1 MTQLLIL
8 PVLIPLGTAILLLLL
23 RFIPM
28 ARRVVIALAGVSI
41 LGVNISLL
49 SSIYNQG
56 IQAYRLGGWPAPY
69 GIVLVG
75 DLLSGIMLVL
85 GSIIALC
92 ALFYSFGY
100 LKEDSQQAIF
110 HPLFFFL
117 WTGTNGTFL
126 TGDIFN
132 LFVMFE
138 IMLMSIY
145 SLLTLLGDK
154 KQIEAGLKLMSMG
167 LFSSALFLAAVGGI
181 YALTGTLNMADLAIK
196 IKPHADHPLVSAVA
210 MMFIGVFGLKAA
222 MMPLHFWLPDVHSSA
237 PTPISAMLSGILIK
251 VGIYAIIRV
260 FSLIF
265 VDLQGAFQ
273 PFILTLACIT
283 MFMGAMGAL
292 AQTDLKR
299 LLAYSSISQIGYI
312 LMGVGFFSVA
322 GLSAA
327 IFYAL
332 SHGIIKASLFLAAG
346 ILKKMKGT
354 TEMSEHGNMIQHS
367 PIFTIFFFIGVIS
380 LGGIPPSSGFFMK
393 FQLLKAG
400 LDGAF
405 YLPVAVAFMVS
416 LVTLFY
422 LFQSWQK
429 ICLSDQKEAP
439 QTLPSFK
446 LLAPVGILAVLCL
459 ALGFAAAPISA
470 LTQAA
475 SEQLFSPELYIKAVM
490 GGMGSM

>member
-8 PVLIPLGTAILLLLL
+8 PILIPLGTAILLLLL
-23 RFIPM
+23 RFAPL
-28 ARRVVIALAGVSI
+28 ARRVIIALSGVSI
-41 LGVNISLL
+41 LVTNVSLL
-49 SSIYNQG
+49 SAIDQG
-56 IQAYRLGGWPAPY
+56 GIRSYRLGGWPAPF

-85 GSIIALC
+85 GSIIAAC

-100 LKEDSQQAIF
+100 LKEDDQQAIF

-138 IMLMSIY
+138 IILMSIY

-154 KQIEAGLKLMSMG
+154 KQIEAGLKLISMG
-167 LFSSALFLAAVGGI
+167 LLSSAMFLAAVGGI
-181 YALTGTLNMADLAIK
+181 YALAGTLNMADLAVK
-196 IKPHADHPLVSAVA
+196 VKPHAGHPLVAAVA

-251 VGIYAIIRV
+251 VGVYAIIRV
-260 FSLIF
+260 FCLIF
-265 VDLQGAFQ
+265 VELQGTFQ
-273 PFILTLACIT
+273 AFILTLACVT
-283 MFMGAMGAL
+283 MFVGAMGAVG
-292 AQTDLKR
+292 QTDLKR
-299 LLAYSSISQIGYI
+299 LLAYSSVSQIGYI

-322 GLSAA
+322 GMGAA
-327 IFYAL
+327 IFYTI

-354 TEMSEHGNMIQHS
+354 TEMSAHGDMINIS
-367 PIFTIFFFIGVIS
+367 PLFTLFFLIAVAG

-393 FQLLKAG
+393 FQVIKAG

-405 YLPVAVAFMVS
+405 YAPVAVALVVS
-416 LVTLFY
+416 LFTLFY
-422 LFQSWQK
+422 LVQSWQK
-429 ICLSDQKEAP
+429 VCLLARKEAP
-439 QTLPSFK
+439 TILPSFK
-446 LLAPVGILAVLCL
+446 MLVPVGVLAILCL
-459 ALGFAAAPISA
+459 ALGFAADPIIH
-470 LTQAA
+470 LTNAA
-475 SEQLFSPELYIKAVM
+475 SQQLFSPELYIQAVM
-490 GGMGSM
+490 GPM

>member
-1 MTQLLIL
+1 MTHLLMFPI
-8 PVLIPLGTAILLLLL
+8 LIPLGTAILLLLL

-28 ARRVVIALAGVSI
+28 ARRVVIALSGVSI
-41 LGVNISLL
+41 LIVNIFLLL
-49 SSIYNQG
+49 SIHKKG
-56 IQAYRLGGWPAPY
+56 IQSYQLGAWPAPF
-69 GIVLVG
+69 GIILVG

-85 GSIIALC
+85 GSIISVC
-92 ALFYSFGY
+92 ALFYSVGY
-100 LKEDSQQAIF
+100 LKEDTEQAIF

-145 SLLTLLGDK
+145 SLLAMLGDK

-167 LFSSALFLAAVGGI
+167 LLSSAMFLTAVGGI
-181 YALTGTLNMADLAIK
+181 YAFTGTLNMADLALK
-196 IKPHADHPLVSAVA
+196 IKPHAHHPLISAVA

-260 FSLIF
+260 FCLIF
-265 VDLQGAFQ
+265 VDLQGTFQ
-273 PFILTLACIT
+273 TFILTLACIT
-283 MFMGAMGAL
+283 MFMGAMGAV

-299 LLAYSSISQIGYI
+299 LLAYSSVSQIGYI

-322 GLSAA
+322 GIGAA
-327 IFYAL
+327 LFYTI

-354 TEMSEHGNMIQHS
+354 TEMSAHGNMINIS
-367 PIFTIFFFIGVIS
+367 PSFTLFFLIGVAA

-393 FQLLKAG
+393 FQVMKAG

-405 YLPVAVAFMVS
+405 YVPVAVALVVS
-416 LVTLFY
+416 LFTLFY
-422 LFQSWQK
+422 LVQSWQK
-429 ICLSDQKEAP
+429 ICLLP
-439 QTLPSFK
+439 QTDVPKTRPSFK
-446 LLAPVGILAVLCL
+446 LLLPVGVLAVLCL
-459 ALGFAAAPISA
+459 VLGFAADPIIR
-470 LTQAA
+470 LTTAA
-475 SEQLFSPELYIKAVM
+475 SQQLFSPELYIQAVM
-490 GGMGSM
+490 GSM

>member
-1 MTQLLIL
+1 MSQHLIL
-8 PVLIPLGTAILLLLL
+8 PILVPLGTAILLLLL
-23 RFIPM
+23 RFIPL
-28 ARRVVIALAGVSI
+28 ARLVVIAIAAVSI

-49 SSIYNQG
+49 SSIYKQG
-56 IQAYRLGGWPAPY
+56 IQTYQLGGWPAPF

-75 DLLSGIMLVL
+75 DLLSGIMMVL

-100 LKEDSQQAIF
+100 LKEEGQQAIF

-154 KQIEAGLKLMSMG
+154 KQIEAGLKLISMG
-167 LFSSALFLAAVGGI
+167 LLSSAIFLAAVGGI

-210 MMFIGVFGLKAA
+210 MLFIGVFGLKAA
-222 MMPLHFWLPDVHSSA
+222 MIPLHFWLPDVHSSA

-260 FSLIF
+260 FCLIF
-265 VDLQGAFQ
+265 VDLQATFQ
-273 PFILTLACIT
+273 TFFLTLACIT
-283 MFMGAMGAL
+283 MFMGALGAV

-299 LLAYSSISQIGYI
+299 LLAYSSVSQIGYI
-312 LMGVGFFSVA
+312 LMGVGFFTVA
-322 GLSAA
+322 GMGAA
-327 IFYAL
+327 LFYII

-346 ILKKMKGT
+346 ILKKMRST
-354 TEMSEHGNMIQHS
+354 TEMSEHGDMIQHS
-367 PIFTIFFFIGVIS
+367 RMFTIFFFIGVIS

-405 YLPVAVAFMVS
+405 YIPVVVAFTVS
-416 LVTLFY
+416 LITLFY

-429 ICLSDQKEAP
+429 ICLSKQKDLP

-446 LLAPVGILAVLCL
+446 LLAPVGVLAILSL
-459 ALGFAAAPISA
+459 ALGLAASPISE

-475 SEQLFSPELYIKAVM
+475 SQQLFSPELYIKAVM
-490 GGMGSM
+490 GSM